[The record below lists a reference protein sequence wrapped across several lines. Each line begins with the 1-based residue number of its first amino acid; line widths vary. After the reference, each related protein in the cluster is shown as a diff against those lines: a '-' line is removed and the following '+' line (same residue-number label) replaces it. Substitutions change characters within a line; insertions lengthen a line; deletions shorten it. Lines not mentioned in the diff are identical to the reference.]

1 MLHHSEVAKH
11 NTKDN
16 LWLIVKLGN
25 ADYRAENARSG
36 ADEVVSVQQGEAYD
50 LTEFAPEHPGGMA
63 ILMKYAGKEATAA
76 CDLISPHTR
85 ALKSAEYKAD
95 HLLSIETGICLD
107 GHSTDEP
114 IHPPGTLEQYL
125 PKDKHLGPVDMT
137 GMKAEVVEE
146 SQEEKERQER
156 IKNKPPID
164 QCLSL
169 YDIEAVAKSVL
180 PTAAWAYCKCTT
192 HSSGS
197 DDEITMRENRGAYQR
212 IWFRPRV
219 LRDVT
224 EVDTSTTILG
234 IPTSMPIY
242 MTATALGR
250 LGHPDGEKCLT
261 RAGASKNIIQMIPTL
276 ASCSF
281 DEIMDEGKP
290 GQNFFMQLYV
300 NKDRAITE
308 KIVRH
313 AEERGVKGLFIT
325 VDAPQLGRR
334 EKDMRQ
340 KFADVGSNVQQGT
353 SFDKSQGAAR
363 AISSFIDP
371 GLSWK
376 DLEWFKSITK
386 MPLILKGVQCWE
398 DAVLA
403 AEAGCAGVVLSNH
416 GGRQL
421 DFARSGIEILAEV
434 MPELR
439 KRDLL
444 KNGFEVYVDGGVR
457 RAGDILKAIAMGATA
472 VGLGRPLLYGY
483 CAYGAEGV
491 EHAIQILKDE
501 MDMNLRLIGAPSI
514 KDVTEEMVDTSALHN
529 RIVEAVPDH
538 LMRNNYEPLSG
549 VAQGLGAKPRL

>member
-11 NTKDN
+11 ASKDS
-16 LWLIVKLGN
+16 LWLIVK
-25 ADYRAENARSG
+25 
-36 ADEVVSVQQGEAYD
+36 GEAYD

-76 CDLISPHTR
+76 CESQITSRKPIARLERPRGLSAPTGDASGGVWRAASRTSPLET
-85 ALKSAEYKAD
+85 LKLTSPI
-95 HLLSIETGICLD
+95 HLLFLLLL
-107 GHSTDEP
+107 EP

-137 GMKAEVVEE
+137 GMQAEVVEE

-180 PTAAWAYCKCTT
+180 PTAAWAYY
-192 HSSGS
+192 SSGS

-224 EVDTSTTILG
+224 EVDTSTSILG

-290 GQNFFMQLYV
+290 GQKFFMQLYV

-483 CAYGAEGV
+483 CAYGSEGV

-514 KDVTEEMVDTSALHN
+514 KDVTEEMVDTSALRN

-549 VAQGLGAKPRL
+549 VASGLGAKPRL